1 MTSLRVRA
9 LVLAAGEGARLRPLT
24 HQKPKP
30 LLPVAGEPIL
40 AHTLSYLADGGCEAA
55 AINLHHLG
63 RQIRDH
69 LGSHFGELPLVYSE
83 ERELLGTLGAVV
95 PLHYV
100 FEPADLM
107 VVANGDSLCRWP
119 VKKLI
124 RAHRKHEP
132 AATVLVSEKADPQR
146 YGGGI
151 GLDEEGRVV
160 SFKKGTSYGE
170 SRRRL
175 VFAGL
180 HVFSPRLIEEVDQG
194 PRDFVRDLYEPMI
207 RDGLEIRA
215 ISTSRDWHDLGT
227 PRRYLEGVLDWTR
240 GRRARRL
247 LGRRS
252 QVSENAVVDEK
263 AKIQGCAVE
272 DGVEVAAGAVVENS
286 LLLPGAR
293 VGESCEVRD
302 AIVGFDVVLPPETF
316 VQGRMINAQTAGFT
330 AGPRD
335 SLLGDLV
342 YTPLDEG

>member
-1 MTSLRVRA
+1 MTTPRVRA
-9 LVLAAGEGARLRPLT
+9 LVLAAGEGTRLRPLT

-40 AHTLSYLADGGCEAA
+40 AHTLSYLADAGCEAA

-63 RQIRDH
+63 GQIRDH
-69 LGSHFGELPLVYSE
+69 LGDHLGELPLVYSE
-83 ERELLGTLGAVV
+83 ESELQGTLGAVV
-95 PLHYV
+95 PLRYV
-100 FEPADLM
+100 FEAADLM

-119 VKKLI
+119 VKQLI
-124 RAHRKHEP
+124 RAHQKHEA
-132 AATVLVSEKADPQR
+132 AATLLVSEKADPQR

-151 GLDEEGRVV
+151 GLDEQDRVV
-160 SFKKGTSYGE
+160 SFRKGTTYGD
-170 SRRRL
+170 SRRRC

-180 HVFSPRLIEEVDQG
+180 HIFSPRLVEDVAAG
-194 PRDFVRDLYEPMI
+194 PSDFVRDLYEPLI
-207 RDGLEIRA
+207 RDGQEIRA

-252 QVSENAVVDEK
+252 QVSPRAQVDES
-263 AKIQGCAVE
+263 AKIQGCSVE
-272 DGVEVAAGAVVENS
+272 DGVEIGAGAVVENS
-286 LLLPGAR
+286 LLLPGSR
-293 VGESCEVRD
+293 VPEGCEVRD
-302 AIVGFDVVLPPETF
+302 AILGFDVELPPDTF
-316 VQGRMINAQTAGFT
+316 VQGRMINTQTAGFT

-335 SLLGDLV
+335 SLLGELI